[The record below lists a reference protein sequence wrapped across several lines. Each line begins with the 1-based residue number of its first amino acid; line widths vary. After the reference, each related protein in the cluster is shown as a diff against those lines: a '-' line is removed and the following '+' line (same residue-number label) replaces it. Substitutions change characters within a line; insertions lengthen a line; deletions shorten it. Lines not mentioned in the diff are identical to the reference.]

1 MGLAVALATGLGT
14 TWRGVAW
21 GVLLAGLLAAAACG
35 GSGGA
40 PSPTAVPSPTQ
51 APPSPTVPPIAI
63 ATPTSAQS
71 QMLAEIQAHATE
83 VRELEPLA
91 PVDSRFLTR
100 EAAQAYFRQ
109 YVDEEERARIDEAEP
124 VYRLLGFISP
134 EDDLME
140 MQLRLATS
148 QVIGFYDTEQE
159 AMFVVG
165 DGPELD
171 TMGVITISHEFVHVL
186 QDQHFD
192 LDALREQ
199 TGEDWDAELALTALA
214 EGDATLAMVDYMTR
228 FIGLADLLEIDLAE
242 IARLSGEMEEFPEAL
257 QQELS
262 FPYEAGVGFAS
273 TLLDAGG
280 WPAVDNAFGAPP
292 STTEQILHPEKYL
305 AGEGGREVVLPN
317 VVTDLGEG
325 WQLQASNSLGEFL
338 LGNHLDT
345 QLTRAEAAAA
355 ASGWGGDRWALYSD
369 GAAGELLLL
378 VVEWDAPGELDEFFL
393 TYLDWLDSRSAGAWE
408 SLGDDAAL
416 WEGPRES
423 IYASRQGGRATIIIS
438 TDGDAL
444 EQARD
449 AVELP

>member
-1 MGLAVALATGLGT
+1 MRLQLGRGTIRRGTVGGL
-14 TWRGVAW
+14 
-21 GVLLAGLLAAAACG
+21 LLAGIAVAAACG
-35 GSGGA
+35 GSGGP
-40 PSPTAVPSPTQ
+40 PSPTTVPSATQ
-51 APPSPTVPPIAI
+51 APPSPTALPIVV

-71 QMLAEIQAHATE
+71 RMLAEIEAHAAE

-91 PVDSRFLTR
+91 PVESRFLTR
-100 EAAQAYFRQ
+100 DAAQAYFRQ

-140 MQLRLATS
+140 MELGLAAS

-159 AMFVVG
+159 RMFVVG

-192 LDALREQ
+192 LDAPRER
-199 TGEDWDAELALTALA
+199 TGRDWDAELALTALA
-214 EGDATLAMVDYMTR
+214 EGDATMAMVDYMTR
-228 FIGLADLLEIDLAE
+228 FIGLADLLEIDFGE
-242 IARLSGEMEEFPEAL
+242 IARLSGEMEDFPEAL

-262 FPYEAGVGFAS
+262 FPYEAGVGFAG

-280 WPAVDNAFGAPP
+280 WPAVDSAFGAPP

-305 AGEGGREVVLPN
+305 TGEGGREAVLPDL
-317 VVTDLGEG
+317 VPALGEG
-325 WQLQASNSLGEFL
+325 WQLQASNTLGEFL

-355 ASGWGGDRWALYSD
+355 AAGWGGDRWALYSD

-378 VVEWDAPGELDEFFL
+378 IVEWDAPEELDEFFL
-393 TYLDWLDSRSAGAWE
+393 AYLDWLDARSGGEWE
-408 SLGDDAAL
+408 RVGEDAAL
-416 WEGPRES
+416 WQGPSES
-423 IYASRQGGRATIIIS
+423 IYTSRQGGRATIIIS
-438 TDGDAL
+438 TDSDAL
-444 EQARD
+444 EQARR
-449 AVELP
+449 ALNLP